1 MVKNNPEQ
9 DSFQIQNNIHPKRT
23 YIKLIGKQRIA
34 LSDQALHIRII
45 SSSSVSFGW
54 NNRSVDWIQAA
65 S

>member
-1 MVKNNPEQ
+1 MVKNNPKQ
-9 DSFQIQNNIHPKRT
+9 YSFQIQNNIHPKST
-23 YIKLIGKQRIA
+23 YLKLIGKQRIA

-54 NNRSVDWIQAA
+54 NNKSVDWIQAA